1 MARPRK
7 FERAQVI
14 QAALVVAR
22 RKGLRELT
30 ARNVAK
36 ELGGSTS
43 VIYGRFAS
51 IEALQEALVEQVI
64 GGAMPG
70 LAPRV
75 QEEGLKVVVW
85 GLCRLA
91 EQEPWLLELVDA
103 KAHPVWSQ
111 ARQTLAMILGSMER
125 FAHLDVD
132 ERLALISRV
141 TMPAVG
147 LAVAA
152 ATGELSDVDASYDAV
167 VEPVIE
173 HVLRTR
179 PRDNLLAGRP
189 VE

>member
-1 MARPRK
+1 
-7 FERAQVI
+7 
-14 QAALVVAR
+14 
-22 RKGLRELT
+22 
-30 ARNVAK
+30 
-36 ELGGSTS
+36 
-43 VIYGRFAS
+43 
-51 IEALQEALVEQVI
+51 
-64 GGAMPG
+64 
-70 LAPRV
+70 
-75 QEEGLKVVVW
+75 
-85 GLCRLA
+85 
-91 EQEPWLLELVDA
+91 
-103 KAHPVWSQ
+103 
-111 ARQTLAMILGSMER
+111 MER